1 MGTGR
6 SVSRRAQDI
15 VANSFFSGVVTLSD
29 SVVG

>member
-15 VANSFFSGVVTLSD
+15 VGNSFFLGVVTLSD